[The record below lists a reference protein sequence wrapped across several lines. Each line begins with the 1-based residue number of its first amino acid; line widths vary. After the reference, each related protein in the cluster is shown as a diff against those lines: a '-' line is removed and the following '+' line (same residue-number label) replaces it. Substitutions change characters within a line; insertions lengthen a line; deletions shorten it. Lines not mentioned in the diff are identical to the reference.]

1 MTEKFGPILLDG
13 TQDGDMFQRKY
24 YSEQTGKE
32 VDDEIRKIITEQY
45 SRAKNILLEN
55 RDKLEEVTRILLEKE
70 TIMGPEFE
78 AIMKNEYI

>member
-1 MTEKFGPILLDG
+1 ML
-13 TQDGDMFQRKY
+13 QRKY